1 LRTLVVL
8 DSSKRFALEVPG
20 VEIVEARDYLTDPS
34 YRYQNVGYYVSLLG
48 EARGHRPM
56 PSIATIQD
64 LRLQPVIRVASHDL
78 GEQIQR
84 TLKPLRSETF
94 ELSVYFGRNL
104 ARRYDRLCL
113 ALFNQFPAPFLRA
126 RFTRRSAWA
135 LETVRLIGANEIPA
149 AHRPFVLEQAR
160 RYFARG
166 RRAPA
171 RRRTARY
178 DLAILRDEQED
189 LPPSNERAL
198 KQFVKAAATLGMR
211 AELIGKESY
220 GRLGEFDGLF
230 IRATT
235 SVNHYTYRFARR
247 AQAEGLVVID
257 DPESI
262 VRCTNKVYITELM
275 TRHRL
280 RIPRTAIV
288 SEETADLVEQTIGF
302 PCVVKQPDSSFSAGV
317 IKIEDARELDE
328 RRAELFAASD
338 LLVAQEFV
346 PTPFDWRVGVLDG
359 EPLFVCRYH
368 MARRHWQIVKR
379 TGRRTYEGAVDALAV
394 DEAPPAVVSLA
405 VRAAGRVGRG
415 LYGVDL
421 KEVRRRPVVI
431 EINDNPN
438 IDAGYEDRVLGG
450 ELYLRVMQSFLDR
463 IEVRHR

>member
-1 LRTLVVL
+1 
-8 DSSKRFALEVPG
+8 
-20 VEIVEARDYLTDPS
+20 
-34 YRYQNVGYYVSLLG
+34 
-48 EARGHRPM
+48 
-56 PSIATIQD
+56 
-64 LRLQPVIRVASHDL
+64 
-78 GEQIQR
+78 
-84 TLKPLRSETF
+84 
-94 ELSVYFGRNL
+94 
-104 ARRYDRLCL
+104 
-113 ALFNQFPAPFLRA
+113 
-126 RFTRRSAWA
+126 
-135 LETVRLIGANEIPA
+135 
-149 AHRPFVLEQAR
+149 
-160 RYFARG
+160 
-166 RRAPA
+166 
-171 RRRTARY
+171 
-178 DLAILRDEQED
+178 
-189 LPPSNERAL
+189 
-198 KQFVKAAATLGMR
+198 
-211 AELIGKESY
+211 
-220 GRLGEFDGLF
+220 
-230 IRATT
+230 
-235 SVNHYTYRFARR
+235 
-247 AQAEGLVVID
+247 
-257 DPESI
+257 
-262 VRCTNKVYITELM
+262 
-275 TRHRL
+275 
-280 RIPRTAIV
+280 
-288 SEETADLVEQTIGF
+288 ADLVEQTIGF